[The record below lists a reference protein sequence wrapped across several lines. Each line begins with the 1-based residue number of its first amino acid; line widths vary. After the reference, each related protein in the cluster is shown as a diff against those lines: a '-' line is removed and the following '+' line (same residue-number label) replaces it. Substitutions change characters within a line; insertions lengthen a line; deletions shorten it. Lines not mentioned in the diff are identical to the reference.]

1 MGTTPELPNSK
12 QTEENL
18 IASLLIDPDAILRIG
33 GTGLTADDFFNP
45 ANKLVY
51 RVIERLASQGEAADL
66 VTVGNALEQI
76 NGKTGNALDYIGGRA
91 ELSRLVA
98 MLPTT
103 IYAADYARDVRD
115 LAFRRNLI
123 TACSKITAAA
133 YNHEGTRDALQQSA
147 SELFGKAVQV
157 EDEHSHLYG
166 TDDALLDYLVH
177 QQERQQRLKADPYA
191 LITTPWSEINR
202 LLIAL
207 DDGMVQVIA
216 ARPGVGKT
224 IWMENVAEYNA
235 QRKKAIAFYH
245 LELSHQFML
254 DRRMARWSGVAYDEL
269 RKGENGQKVEQATDA
284 IRQWQK
290 NMTYIHCPGW
300 SAERIMADAARL
312 QGEGRADIVIIDY
325 LQKLSMPDSRYRNE
339 ASIIGGQ
346 VAHIKDAAERLQFP
360 VILGCQVTRDIKHRG
375 QDGRAMLTDLYG
387 SGMIEAYSNQVCI
400 LHAPIL
406 DEDEGPYELEPREL
420 YVDKN
425 TQGALG
431 MVNLAHRCGRFRLE
445 QPAGRPA

>member
-1 MGTTPELPNSK
+1 MGTQELPNSR

-33 GTGLTADDFFNP
+33 GTGLVPEDFYTP
-45 ANKLVY
+45 GHKLVY
-51 RVIERLASQGEAADL
+51 KVIQRLAAKGEAVDL
-66 VTVGNALEQI
+66 VTVGNALEQV

-91 ELSRLVA
+91 ELSRMVA
-98 MLPTT
+98 LLPTT

-123 TACSKITAAA
+123 GACTKIITDS
-133 YNHEGTRDALQQSA
+133 YNHEGTRDALQQTA
-147 SELFGKAVQV
+147 AETFGKAVQV

-166 TDDALLDYLVH
+166 TDEALLDYLVR
-177 QQERQQRLKADPYA
+177 QQERQEQLKRDPFA
-191 LITTPWSEINR
+191 LVTTPWSDVNR

-207 DDGMVQVIA
+207 DVGMVQVIA

-235 QRKKAIAFYH
+235 QRNKAIAFYH

-254 DRRMARWSGVAYDEL
+254 DRRMARWSGVTYDEL
-269 RKGENGQKVEQATDA
+269 RKGENGEKVERATDA

-312 QGEGRADIVIIDY
+312 QAEGKADIVIIDY
-325 LQKLSMPDSRYRNE
+325 LQKLAMPESRYRNE

-346 VAHIKDAAERLQFP
+346 VAHIKDAAERLGFP
-360 VILGCQVTRDIKHRG
+360 VFLGCQVTRDLKQRG
-375 QDGRAMLTDLYG
+375 ATGRAQLTDLYG

-400 LHAPIL
+400 LHVPTM
-406 DEDEGPYELEPREL
+406 DDDEGPYELEPREL

-445 QPAGRPA
+445 QPARGQA